1 MKKLIS
7 LVFII
12 ILSVG
17 CHKIVEKPKNLVS
30 QEKMTEVLVQI
41 YLHQQPTYMN
51 QIPSVEW
58 NPTEKDIQIIQNH
71 GLKVDDFTDS
81 YRYYVVK
88 PEIFSAILLEVRN
101 ELENMLPEEERQ
113 KRLEVRESIK
123 N

>member
-58 NPTEKDIQIIQNH
+58 NPTEKDIQIIQSH

-113 KRLEVRESIK
+113 KRVEVRESIK

>member
-81 YRYYVVK
+81 YRYYIVK

-113 KRLEVRESIK
+113 KRVEVRESIK

>member
-58 NPTEKDIQIIQNH
+58 NPTEKDIQIIQNQ

-88 PEIFSAILLEVRN
+88 PEVFSAILLEVRN

>member
-113 KRLEVRESIK
+113 KRVEVRESIK

>member
-58 NPTEKDIQIIQNH
+58 NPTEKDIQIIQNQ

-88 PEIFSAILLEVRN
+88 PEVFSAILLEVRN

-113 KRLEVRESIK
+113 KRVEVRESIK

>member
-12 ILSVG
+12 ILTVG

-88 PEIFSAILLEVRN
+88 PEVFSAILLEVRN

>member
-1 MKKLIS
+1 MVVTKS
-7 LVFII
+7 L
-12 ILSVG
+12 
-17 CHKIVEKPKNLVS
+17 KTKNLVS

-113 KRLEVRESIK
+113 KRVEVRESIK

>member
-88 PEIFSAILLEVRN
+88 PEVFSAILLEVRN

-113 KRLEVRESIK
+113 KRVEVRESIK

>member
-81 YRYYVVK
+81 YRYYVLK

-101 ELENMLPEEERQ
+101 DLENMLPEEERQ
-113 KRLEVRESIK
+113 KRVEVRESIK

>member
-12 ILSVG
+12 ILLVG

-88 PEIFSAILLEVRN
+88 PEVFSAILLEVRN

-113 KRLEVRESIK
+113 KRVEVRESIK

>member
-81 YRYYVVK
+81 YRYYVLK

>member
-101 ELENMLPEEERQ
+101 DLENMLPEEERQ
-113 KRLEVRESIK
+113 KRVEVRESIK

>member
-12 ILSVG
+12 ILTVG

-113 KRLEVRESIK
+113 KRVEVRESIK

>member
-81 YRYYVVK
+81 YRYYVLK

-113 KRLEVRESIK
+113 KRVEVRESIK

>member
-88 PEIFSAILLEVRN
+88 PEVFSAILLEVRN

>member
-12 ILSVG
+12 ILTVG

-101 ELENMLPEEERQ
+101 DLENMLPEEERQ
-113 KRLEVRESIK
+113 KRVEVRESIK

>member
-58 NPTEKDIQIIQNH
+58 NPTEKDIQNIQNH
-71 GLKVDDFTDS
+71 GLKVEDINDS
-81 YRYYVVK
+81 YRYYFVK
-88 PEIFSAILLEVRN
+88 TEKFKAILLECRK
-101 ELENMLPEEERQ
+101 ELENKVPQEGRQ
-113 KRLEVRESIK
+113 K
-123 N
+123 

>member
-7 LVFII
+7 LVFIL

-81 YRYYVVK
+81 YRYYVLK

-113 KRLEVRESIK
+113 KRVEVRESIK

>member
-12 ILSVG
+12 ILLVG

-113 KRLEVRESIK
+113 KRVEVRESIK